1 MEKLVRDKVPH
12 LLQKSEK
19 AFTIRIVKGGE
30 YIQKLKEK
38 LKQEVEDFITDD
50 AIEELA
56 DIMEIVL
63 LLSEIKGVN
72 IKDLEGFRKLKAA
85 ERGSYKEGFVLVD
98 EVI

>member
-1 MEKLVRDKVPH
+1 MEKLVRDKVPNI
-12 LLQKSEK
+12 LQKSDK
-19 AFTIRIVKGGE
+19 KFKIRVVKGGE

-38 LKQEVEDFITDD
+38 LKQEVEDFIADE

-63 LLSEIKGVN
+63 LLSKSKGVD
-72 IKDLEGFRKLKAA
+72 IKNLEEFRKLKAA

-98 EVI
+98 EGM